1 LPACAKPLREGRI
14 LTFDIVWFDVK
25 RSSFIYCVT
34 REIAR
39 WVLSIFYRIEIKP
52 QSAFLDHGPVII
64 LPKHQYWTDIPLVG
78 LTFKSLLYFI
88 AKKELFKYPILRGY
102 LSLGG
107 AIPVDRHRSIRS
119 LESFK
124 ILHSL
129 LRAGEKIVIFPEGTY
144 VRDLVGSG
152 KSRLIEMILRFQSE
166 LKDPIPFI
174 PVGIRYGERVGWRR
188 QVEICVGRPL
198 FGEGASDAIPLTNQ
212 VMKEISCLCQL
223 PQCTDRIA
231 QSA

>member
-1 LPACAKPLREGRI
+1 M
-14 LTFDIVWFDVK
+14 
-25 RSSFIYCVT
+25 
-34 REIAR
+34 IAR

-52 QSAFLDHGPVII
+52 QDAFPEHGPVII

-88 AKKELFKYPILRGY
+88 AKKELFKYPIVRSY
-102 LSLGG
+102 LFLGG
-107 AIPVDRHRSIRS
+107 AIPVDRQRSIRS
-119 LESFK
+119 LDSFK
-124 ILHSL
+124 ILPSL

-144 VRDLVGSG
+144 VRDLVGTG

-166 LKDPIPFI
+166 LKDRIAFI

-188 QVEICVGRPL
+188 RVEICVGRPL

-212 VMKEISCLCQL
+212 IMKEISCLCRL
-223 PQCTDRIA
+223 PQC
-231 QSA
+231 S